1 MSTSRRRIRRSN
13 SDNHFHVS
21 RVIVMTTLVMAG
33 VIATAATVEGAGD
46 SSSFLR
52 TSTTSTT
59 AMTTQQEEQLLT
71 QRRQQSVTRRL
82 YGPENGE
89 VRKHVRL
96 LEEKSD
102 RSKTGF
108 LGDPN
113 HKVPYE
119 NHPYDLDNPNSI
131 PNQRRRRQQ
140 RQLEDAGGAGVP
152 SDTTNTNIDARDVYK
167 PMRIQFE
174 TQALDNTRSE
184 ENAAKIDFIKTK
196 VLPA

>member
-1 MSTSRRRIRRSN
+1 
-13 SDNHFHVS
+13 
-21 RVIVMTTLVMAG
+21 MA
-33 VIATAATVEGAGD
+33 
-46 SSSFLR
+46 S
-52 TSTTSTT
+52 
-59 AMTTQQEEQLLT
+59 QQEKELLT

-102 RSKTGF
+102 RSQTGF

-113 HKVPYE
+113 HKVPYD

-131 PNQRRRRQQ
+131 PNQRLRRQQ
-140 RQLEDAGGAGVP
+140 RQLEDAGGGAA